1 MRGRRFEPGRRF
13 SMEQMKSIQSFR
25 PLIAILILCI
35 LPAGCFFSE
44 GIGDIDVKTLKTL
57 MEKERRLLVVDNRT
71 TLEYASGHI
80 PGAINIPEEEF
91 YRITAMLPPEKGYP
105 YRLLLQ
111 GIWLSPQ
118 S

>member
-91 YRITAMLPPEKGYP
+91 YRITAMLPPEKDIPIVFYCRGY
-105 YRLLLQ
+105 
-111 GIWLSPQ
+111 G
-118 S
+118 

>member
-1 MRGRRFEPGRRF
+1 
-13 SMEQMKSIQSFR
+13 MEQMKSIQSFR

-44 GIGDIDVKTLKTL
+44 GIGDIDVKTLKTLMKTLKTL

-91 YRITAMLPPEKGYP
+91 YRITAMLPPEKDIPIVFYCRGY
-105 YRLLLQ
+105 
-111 GIWLSPQ
+111 G
-118 S
+118 